1 MVAAPAPRFAQGSLA
16 IALLDPVAPAPAR
29 FDVHRNTVMSSLV
42 RALAEGFPSI
52 EILVGPEFFAAM
64 AAVFVRQRPPS
75 HPVLLAYGAGFA
87 GFLEGF
93 GPVAHLPYLADVA
106 RLDGLRRRA
115 WHAADVPAL
124 DIAALTG
131 IDPDELAMRRVT
143 LHPSVGLLGS
153 PYPARTLWA
162 MQNGSDVADALHWD
176 AEITLVRRD
185 GDAIRVE
192 SVDEAVRA
200 LLDAARHAPTL
211 GELLNAGSQDLAQ
224 DRAAAFA
231 QALRDGLLVDAGA
244 RDRAMAVVPDAT
256 LFDAFLPTFPTA
268 FHDENSP

>member
-1 MVAAPAPRFAQGSLA
+1 
-16 IALLDPVAPAPAR
+16 
-29 FDVHRNTVMSSLV
+29 
-42 RALAEGFPSI
+42 
-52 EILVGPEFFAAM
+52 M
-64 AAVFVRQRPPS
+64 AAVFVRQEPPS

-87 GFLEGF
+87 RFLESF

-124 DIAALTG
+124 DVASLSG
-131 IDPDELAMRRVT
+131 IDPEALAARRVA

-176 AEITLVRRD
+176 SEITLVRRD

-192 SVDEAVRA
+192 PVDEAVRA

-211 GELLNAGSQDLAQ
+211 GDLLETSTDALAQ
-224 DRAAAFA
+224 ARATAFG
-231 QALRDGLLVDAGA
+231 QALRDGLLVDAETL
-244 RDRAMAVVPDAT
+244 DRAMAVVADAA
-256 LFDAFLPTFPTA
+256 LFDAFLPPFPPA
-268 FHDENSP
+268 SHDETSP

>member
-1 MVAAPAPRFAQGSLA
+1 MAAASAPRFAQGSLA

-52 EILVGPEFFAAM
+52 ETLVGPEFFAAM

-75 HPVLLAYGAGFA
+75 HPVLLAYGADFA
-87 GFLEGF
+87 GFLESF

-115 WHAADVPAL
+115 WHAASVPAL
-124 DIAALTG
+124 GVAALSG
-131 IDPDELAMRRVT
+131 MDPDELATRRVA
-143 LHPSVGLLGS
+143 LHPSVGLLDS

-185 GDAIRVE
+185 GDAIRADPVG
-192 SVDEAVRA
+192 EAVRA

-211 GELLNAGSQDLAQ
+211 GELLDPDCDALAPI
-224 DRAAAFA
+224 RAAAFA
-231 QALRDGLLVDAGA
+231 QALRDGLLVDAEA
-244 RDRAMAVVPDAT
+244 LDRAMAIVPDAA
-256 LFDAFLPTFPTA
+256 LFDGFLPPFPTTS
-268 FHDENSP
+268 HDETAP